1 MRILTKNFKSFGRNN
16 FKTGINFN
24 FVDLGGGFGI
34 KYKSSEKKIKLK
46 KYSQSVEKFKKK
58 FNCKIIFEP
67 GRAIVG
73 NTGILV
79 TRVQYLKKGRTRYL
93 QY

>member
-1 MRILTKNFKSFGRNN
+1 MEEIIL
-16 FKTGINFN
+16 KTGINFN

-46 KYSQSVEKFKKK
+46 RYSQSVEKFKKK

-79 TRVQYLKKGRTRYL
+79 TRVQYLKKGDE
-93 QY
+93 QDICSIECWHE